1 MNSLHVVFWLRFGAM
16 CKLHRG
22 QPPRGAYPQQLVQ
35 AWKELDRRR
44 KLAK

>member
-1 MNSLHVVFWLRFGAM
+1 MTSHQYYQRPS
-16 CKLHRG
+16 
-22 QPPRGAYPQQLVQ
+22 QPPKAAYPQQLVQ